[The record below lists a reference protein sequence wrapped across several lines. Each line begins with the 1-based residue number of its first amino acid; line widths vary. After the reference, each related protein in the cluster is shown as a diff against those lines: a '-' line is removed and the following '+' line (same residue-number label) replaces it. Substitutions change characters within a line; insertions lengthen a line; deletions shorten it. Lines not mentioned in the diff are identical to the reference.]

1 MSYDEP
7 AKEMSL
13 GGHLDE
19 LRKRM
24 LSSLLFLGVLFFVF
38 WLGFAEE
45 LKAIFMHPHLEAVDS
60 LLGYEPPI
68 VIDRRLVL
76 HSPLEDVFYTLKVC
90 FLSSVILSLPVL
102 LYHVW
107 GFISA
112 GLYRKEK
119 VAVLKYIPF
128 SLLFAFSGI
137 AFGYAFMI
145 PTILEFLYAMPN
157 SDLVLQAYRLEY
169 YFSLFMM
176 FTLALSLVFQLPIL
190 MLGICASGLVSPKVF
205 IKYRKYF
212 ILFAFVL
219 SAILTPPEPI
229 SQLLMA
235 LPTIMLFEIGI
246 LLVRVQK
253 NIK

>member
-90 FLSSVILSLPVL
+90 FLSSVIFLPSSFFLLSSA
-102 LYHVW
+102 
-107 GFISA
+107 GFIF
-112 GLYRKEK
+112 RKVCRDNFSRLKFES
-119 VAVLKYIPF
+119 VAVLPR
-128 SLLFAFSGI
+128 GI
-137 AFGYAFMI
+137 
-145 PTILEFLYAMPN
+145 
-157 SDLVLQAYRLEY
+157 
-169 YFSLFMM
+169 
-176 FTLALSLVFQLPIL
+176 
-190 MLGICASGLVSPKVF
+190 
-205 IKYRKYF
+205 
-212 ILFAFVL
+212 
-219 SAILTPPEPI
+219 
-229 SQLLMA
+229 
-235 LPTIMLFEIGI
+235 
-246 LLVRVQK
+246 
-253 NIK
+253 